1 MIAQQSHSE
10 VESTG
15 AAILNWESEGDIFLF
30 PSSFLPRRFPAATR
44 EAAPKNEAG
53 KGKNEEFQL
62 RLRIAATGVNSP

>member
-1 MIAQQSHSE
+1 
-10 VESTG
+10 
-15 AAILNWESEGDIFLF
+15 LESEGDIF

-62 RLRIAATGVNSP
+62 RLRSAAPELILRFTSLIFLAF